1 MNAPAPR
8 PNVRL
13 TVATVDDV
21 RQISPSFRRV
31 RLRGD
36 FTPFVTGGLHFRFLL
51 GPPGVPL
58 PTVGPEGLVWP
69 GSPQDWH
76 RPAYTVRKLDPAGG
90 WIDVDIFLHDG
101 GRVTAWTET
110 LKGGEEVGLT
120 GPGGGGLGQG
130 GWQGLIGDETAL
142 PVVLRMIEALPPEA
156 RGQAFIRVPHAEDT
170 QDVALPPG
178 FRLHWITGRPLT
190 HLLDELS
197 PPAGNRFLFFAG
209 EKAEAEQARLWMT
222 ARGIEKGESRA
233 AAYWTLG

>member
-13 TVATVDDV
+13 TVATVDHV

-36 FTPFVTGGLHFRFLL
+36 FSAFATGGLHFRFMF
-51 GPPGVPL
+51 GPPGAPL
-58 PTVGPEGLVWP
+58 PTLGPEGFVWP
-69 GSPQDWH
+69 GGAQAWH
-76 RPAYTVRKLDPAGG
+76 RPAYTVRALDPAGE

-101 GRVTAWTET
+101 GRVTGWTET
-110 LKGGEEVGLT
+110 LRGGEEVGLT
-120 GPGGGGLGQG
+120 GPGGGGIGHG

-142 PVVLRMIEALPPEA
+142 PVVLRMIEALPPDA
-156 RGQAFIRVPHAEDT
+156 RGRALIRVPHADDAQE
-170 QDVALPPG
+170 VALPPG
-178 FRLHWITGRPLT
+178 FRLDWITGTPLLD
-190 HLLDELS
+190 LLDELS
-197 PPAGNRFLFFAG
+197 PPAGNRFVFFAG

-233 AAYWTLG
+233 AAYWAA